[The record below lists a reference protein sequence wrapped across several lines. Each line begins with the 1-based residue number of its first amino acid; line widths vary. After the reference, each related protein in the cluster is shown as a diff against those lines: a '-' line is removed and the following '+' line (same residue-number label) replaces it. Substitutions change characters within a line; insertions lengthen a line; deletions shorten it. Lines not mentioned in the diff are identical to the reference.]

1 MKSKFEIEK
10 PFTDRF
16 DCAYKVSSQG
26 RNTVVLYSTVTKK
39 RLSVSYARYL
49 MSVHLG
55 RYLTEDEHV
64 DHRNDIKDD
73 DRIDNL
79 QILTQEENTL
89 KHTRL
94 RGRQMVEYEC
104 PVCAKVFSRRRKDS
118 HFKSYQNGK
127 SVCCSRSCGARAG
140 SKPPERPI
148 RFLRE
153 YNWYDEN

>member
-16 DCAYKVSSQG
+16 DCVYKVSSQG
-26 RNTVVLYSTVTKK
+26 RNTAILYSTATKE
-39 RLSVSYARYL
+39 RLTISYARYL
-49 MSVHLG
+49 MSVHLK

-79 QILTQEENTL
+79 QILTLAENNM
-89 KHTRL
+89 KKTRL
-94 RGRQMVEYEC
+94 RGRGMVEYEC
-104 PVCAKVFSRRRKDS
+104 PVCEVIFSKQRKNS
-118 HFKSYQNGK
+118 HFRKYVTSKSA
-127 SVCCSRSCGARAG
+127 CCSRSCGAKAG
-140 SKPPERPI
+140 ANPPDRPI
-148 RFLRE
+148 RFIRE